1 MQAME
6 LSFEQAARLNRE
18 FENADAGEVL
28 LWAASTFGRDAAFA
42 CSFGAEDVVL
52 LDLISRTARDLTI
65 FVLDTGR
72 LHQQTYNVM
81 DRCRERY
88 GFEFQMYFPQTDDVQ
103 DLLRLKGPNSFYRSI
118 ENRKECCEI
127 RKVEPLKRALEGKK
141 AWITGLRRDQA
152 VTRVDLPKI
161 ELDFAHGGIFKLN
174 PLANWSEEE
183 IWAYIRANDVPY
195 NELHDSGFP
204 SIGCAPCTRAIKL
217 GENVRAGR
225 WWWED
230 PEQKECGLHVK
241 LSA

>member
-6 LSFEQAARLNRE
+6 LSFENAARLNKE
-18 FENADAGEVL
+18 FEKADAGEVL

-52 LDLISRTARDLTI
+52 LDIIAKTARDLTV

-72 LHQQTYNVM
+72 LHQQTYDVM

-88 GFEFQMYFPQTDDVQ
+88 RLDFEIYFPETRAVQ
-103 DLLRLKGPNSFYRSI
+103 GLIRLKGPNSFYQSVD
-118 ENRKECCEI
+118 NRKECCEI
-127 RKVEPLKRALEGKK
+127 RKVEPLLRALEGKH

-161 ELDFAHGGIFKLN
+161 EMDFSHGGIFKLN
-174 PLANWSEEE
+174 PLAGWSEEQ
-183 IWAYIRANDVPY
+183 IWDYIRANNVPY
-195 NELHDSGFP
+195 NELHDAGFP